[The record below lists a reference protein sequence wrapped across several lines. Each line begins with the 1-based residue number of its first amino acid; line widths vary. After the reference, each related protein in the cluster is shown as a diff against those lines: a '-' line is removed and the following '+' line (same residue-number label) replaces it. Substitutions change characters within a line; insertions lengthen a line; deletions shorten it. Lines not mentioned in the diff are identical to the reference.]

1 MHQTT
6 TQPTAT
12 ATVQFDTA
20 LRCAARKAT
29 ARYVGE
35 SARIDRG
42 LAIALNGGVTY
53 SAGYALVQ
61 SQADPEVTYAVNGG
75 CDCPDAARAPEGR
88 CNHRYAVALM
98 RAATKL
104 LAEATAQRYHAQYT
118 SPAGEQILGIAT
130 RDEHSRIT
138 LFVPEDGR
146 EPLFPAPEALVLL
159 GLVCMDRPADE
170 EPLWKRIASPDYAA
184 ARSGK

>member
-1 MHQTT
+1 MFTR
-6 TQPTAT
+6 
-12 ATVQFDTA
+12 
-20 LRCAARKAT
+20 LET
-29 ARYVGE
+29 AR
-35 SARIDRG
+35 ARRALGRAQATEQIAGRADR
-42 LAIALNGGVTY
+42 LRDQYRWL
-53 SAGYALVQ
+53 
-61 SQADPEVTYAVNGG
+61 DPEVTYAVNGG

-88 CNHRYAVALM
+88 CKHRYAVALM